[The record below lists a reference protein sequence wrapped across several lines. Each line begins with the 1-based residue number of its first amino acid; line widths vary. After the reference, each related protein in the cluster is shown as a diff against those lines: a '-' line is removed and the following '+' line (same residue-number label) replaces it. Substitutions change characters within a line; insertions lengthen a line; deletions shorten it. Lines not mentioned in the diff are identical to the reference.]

1 MTLLNPRYLWQIGR
15 HYSVWLLACFVLSF
29 TFGCKSGKPT
39 GDAAGSQ
46 QSQEATPQGAAPIG
60 VRSGSQSYNL
70 LTDVHCDTKFRSLAQ
85 DSDGNIVS
93 ASGVELVCEG
103 QPIKLLDGKI
113 KDSWLET
120 SDFGRFKVKP
130 LYTVAIFVTPD
141 QDSKLKNALAPNA
154 DLCSASEFG
163 YISRVRALL
172 SAKVDVNARNCE
184 GGSTALMLA
193 SEEGNLEEVQALIN
207 AGADVNARDE
217 GSYTAL
223 IRMLGGWNSEKI
235 KIFRAL
241 LAAGANVN
249 ARGSDG
255 TTALMQAS
263 CNGDE
268 IEVVRALLASG
279 ANVNVVRAN
288 GDTPLKLASENGNG
302 EIVQLL
308 KSATPPAKGKSK

>member
-1 MTLLNPRYLWQIGR
+1 
-15 HYSVWLLACFVLSF
+15 
-29 TFGCKSGKPT
+29 
-39 GDAAGSQ
+39 
-46 QSQEATPQGAAPIG
+46 
-60 VRSGSQSYNL
+60 
-70 LTDVHCDTKFRSLAQ
+70 
-85 DSDGNIVS
+85 
-93 ASGVELVCEG
+93 
-103 QPIKLLDGKI
+103 
-113 KDSWLET
+113 
-120 SDFGRFKVKP
+120 
-130 LYTVAIFVTPD
+130 
-141 QDSKLKNALAPNA
+141 
-154 DLCSASEFG
+154 
-163 YISRVRALL
+163 
-172 SAKVDVNARNCE
+172 
-184 GGSTALMLA
+184 MLA

-207 AGADVNARDE
+207 AGADVNARDK
-217 GSYTAL
+217 GSYSAL

-308 KSATPPAKGKSK
+308 KSATPPAKGESK